1 MGSKVPPRCIYCDRN
16 CTHESQFITKT
27 PGLLDVSVTQRKSS
41 NYGIMSSEVMSLFW
55 IRDTG
60 EIVVLHRNPFARL
73 VEFGSTASTD
83 VRLLEYA
90 APVAQLDRAL
100 ASGARGRAFESRRA
114 YHSYVN

>member
-1 MGSKVPPRCIYCDRN
+1 MGSKVPPRCIYCDSN
-16 CTHESQFITKT
+16 CKHESQFITKA
-27 PGLLDVSVTQRKSS
+27 PGLFDVSVMQRGSS
-41 NYGIMSSEVMSLFW
+41 NYCIMTSEVMSLFW

-60 EIVVLHRNPFARL
+60 EVVVLHSNPFARL